1 MKRLTS
7 KALRAFDTY
16 AAHVYV
22 DAMTVPQSLAK
33 VGELARSARSAGFSG
48 LLLTE
53 TGRTAYLNAAV
64 ASQAAPGLELSTGV
78 AVAFPR
84 SPFITAA
91 SAWELQEATGGR
103 FRLGIGTQ
111 VRTHVV
117 RRYGMPFEHPGP
129 RLRDYVLAVKAC
141 FTAFRTGTL
150 DHHGDFYNLDFI
162 TPQWSPGPIDAPD
175 PKVDIAAVNPWM
187 LRMAGEVADGVHIHP
202 IGEPGYIARHVLPN
216 IADGAARAGRS
227 PADIAKIVPAMTI
240 VGDTDEERAHERELV
255 RASMSFYGSTPNYAF
270 IWDEAGFDGTT
281 ARLREKQKAGDIA
294 GMAAQITDDH
304 IAAFATES
312 TWDGLAEALIDKY
325 AGIATRLVLYN
336 ALGGAERFE
345 RYGEIAKRL
354 STR

>member
-1 MKRLTS
+1 M
-7 KALRAFDTY
+7 
-16 AAHVYV
+16 YV

-33 VGELARSARSAGFSG
+33 VGELARSAQSAGFSG

-336 ALGGAERFE
+336 ALGDAERFE